1 VFGPV
6 VNLASRL
13 ETMTRQLRAAI
24 LIDPPTAAV
33 IQASV
38 SPDVARVRR
47 LARVRP
53 VGMSQPLDLF
63 ELLPPAGESGAWAD
77 DHLANYAAALAA
89 FEARDW
95 PQALQ
100 LLHQVPPEDEAKDFL
115 TLFIARHSRTP
126 PEAWDGV
133 IPLEAK

>member
-1 VFGPV
+1 
-6 VNLASRL
+6 
-13 ETMTRQLRAAI
+13 MTRQLRAAI

-33 IQASV
+33 IQDSV
-38 SPDVARVRR
+38 SPAVARVRR

-53 VGMSQPLDLF
+53 VGMAQPLDLF
-63 ELLPPAGESGAWAD
+63 ELLPPAGEPGAWAD
-77 DHLANYAAALAA
+77 DHLASYAAALAA
-89 FEARDW
+89 FEASDW

-115 TLFIARHSRTP
+115 MLFIARHSRTP
-126 PEAWDGV
+126 PAGWDGV

>member
-1 VFGPV
+1 
-6 VNLASRL
+6 
-13 ETMTRQLRAAI
+13 
-24 LIDPPTAAV
+24 
-33 IQASV
+33 
-38 SPDVARVRR
+38 
-47 LARVRP
+47 
-53 VGMSQPLDLF
+53 MSQPLDLF